1 MSKEEELPCI
11 TPAEFAEAVKDA
23 PLIQRLDLP
32 LPVLKSGRT
41 VFGLMVN
48 ELPTPW
54 GPVIGAF
61 PVSWTEHCFD
71 DPTPEKPAEVEVR
84 WLAKVQ
90 VKSDDPE
97 AAARILA
104 QHGLYDAEI
113 RPGFEDTR
121 TPGFEGR
128 TKDAPDGWA
137 RLVFEDSGE
146 PVKDLCWVP
155 PLMRSALRAEPD
167 GTLAAPLQALDE
179 NDIFWR

>member
-1 MSKEEELPCI
+1 MKKDDELPSV
-11 TPAEFAEAVKDA
+11 TPAEFAAAVKDA

-54 GPVIGAF
+54 GPVISSF

-71 DPTPEKPAEVEVR
+71 DPTPAAPAEVAVR
-84 WLAKVQ
+84 WLAKVR

-97 AAARILA
+97 AAVRILA
-104 QHGLYDAEI
+104 KHGLYDTVV
-113 RPGFEDTR
+113 RPGYEDTR
-121 TPGFEGR
+121 TPGFEGK
-128 TKDAPDGWA
+128 TEGAPQGWA

-146 PVKDLCWVP
+146 PVTELRWVP
-155 PLMRSALRAEPD
+155 PAMRAHVRAEPD
-167 GTLAAPLQALDE
+167 GVLAAPQRVLDE